1 MIPDP
6 RRPLEFPE
14 NSRDLAG
21 LLTVNNRLVCRD
33 RLNKEGVLASDTDTE
48 IIRTQVDRI
57 LASGVLGR
65 SRFYAALLKYLADC
79 SDRAHP
85 PKEIEIAAEVFNR
98 GDGFDPSQDS
108 MVRVYAHNLR
118 QKLQQYYADQGIDEA
133 EQVNLPKGEYRLVL
147 GGEADLSGKPEIH
160 PSPFSGVRIALIVA
174 VSLAAGVALDR
185 VLTSNAGEPSAGNQD
200 VAESALW
207 APVTDDEVPVTIVVG
222 DYYIFGELDE
232 VGNVERLV
240 REFSINSSRDLDE
253 RFIREP
259 AAADRYIDLDLTYL
273 PSSIAFAMRD
283 LMGIFTAA
291 EKEIR
296 IVSMSNLDSSAIRES
311 HIVYIGFLSGL
322 GMLSDFVFS
331 GSELV
336 VGDTFDE
343 LIHRTTGD
351 SFISEAGFPSGP
363 QSYRDYGLFSTLP
376 APGGNQFVF
385 VAGTR
390 DEGLMQTAQAISNPA
405 MVQMSIG
412 AIASDGEAPPAFEL
426 LYEVA
431 GLGRT
436 NLDALIVHAA
446 ALDSTRIS
454 IGQLIP

>member
-1 MIPDP
+1 M
-6 RRPLEFPE
+6 
-14 NSRDLAG
+14 
-21 LLTVNNRLVCRD
+21 
-33 RLNKEGVLASDTDTE
+33 ASKTDSE
-48 IIRTQVDRI
+48 IIRAEVDRI
-57 LASGVLGR
+57 LASGALGR
-65 SRFYAALLKYLADC
+65 SRSYAALLKYLAEC
-79 SDRAHP
+79 SERPQP

-108 MVRVYAHNLR
+108 MVRVYAHKLR
-118 QKLQQYYADQGIDEA
+118 QKLQQYYADQGVDQA
-133 EQVNLPKGEYRLVL
+133 EQINLPKGEYRLTL
-147 GGEADLSGKPEIH
+147 GGETDLPGKPEIQ
-160 PSPFSGVRIALIVA
+160 SSSFSGFRLALIVA
-174 VSLAAGVALDR
+174 VSLTVGVVLDR
-185 VLTSNAGEPSAGNQD
+185 VLTSNAGEPSAGYQD

-232 VGNVERLV
+232 VGNVDRLV

-253 RFIREP
+253 RFMLEP
-259 AAADRYIDLDLTYL
+259 ADVDRYIDLDLTYL

-296 IVSMSNLDSSAIRES
+296 IVSMSNLDTSAIRES

-331 GSELV
+331 GSELA

-343 LIHRTTGD
+343 LVHRTTGD
-351 SFISEAGFPSGP
+351 SFVSEAGLPSGQ

-390 DEGLMQTAQAISNPA
+390 DEGLMETAQAISDPQ
-405 MVQMSIG
+405 MVQMSID
-412 AIASDGEAPPAFEL
+412 AIASGGEVPLAYEL

-436 NLDALIVHAA
+436 NLDAQIVHAA
-446 ALDSTRIS
+446 ALDSARIS